1 MLMIGRKFP
10 TRLSSDRGTCAGALV
25 RFSVDRRWAMLVVA
39 VLLGAGGGSLLGFV
53 TAPVAD
59 GDAQGLAPA
68 EQVASSTTRRQRGR
82 FAGASSTTTRPRP
95 RVFPAAT
102 AGLSPATSSTT
113 STVRPTTTTAA
124 PTTSTTVGPASTTT
138 TTVDDTTS
146 SSSGSSSTTSTT

>member
-1 MLMIGRKFP
+1 MLKIGRKFP
-10 TRLSSDRGTCAGALV
+10 TRLSSDRETRAGALV

-82 FAGASSTTTRPRP
+82 FAGASTTTRPRP

-113 STVRPTTTTAA
+113 STVRPTTATAA
-124 PTTSTTVGPASTTT
+124 PTTSTTAGPASTTT

-146 SSSGSSSTTSTT
+146 SSSGSSTTSTT